1 MDKKKAGRTPIALRV
16 LKELV
21 LPLAGGVAY
30 GTLVAQAKQM
40 PLDGVT
46 AGGVAFFCILAAQGL
61 VLRAAR
67 TAVRDPQPAPQAVPA
82 PAPEPLK
89 LPAPEKAPEKE
100 KEPEPAPSPT
110 LIAAP
115 TVEPIAEPV
124 AKPVDESAPTP
135 APPPPPPA
143 PPKPAPKP
151 ANDFVSIR
159 VGIEELKEQ
168 GALPEP
174 EPEKPEDGQRPLFRN
189 LAHAPTKRTPVEA
202 LAPKQLLDLKMPYQ
216 AVLNAAVNFER
227 EVKRHAAM
235 EGDRTVPLESLFEDP
250 RFNLPKDRLR
260 QLDTLRRIRNNILH
274 GFETLVDPTE
284 AAALVAAFDRAAS
297 WFDPANVEPPEPA
310 KPEVGTTAEDEAE
323 KPAEDEAEE
332 PANAEAEEPVKDD
345 AEKPMTDEALKPV
358 EPVEEEA
365 EKPQEGEPEKSKE
378 AEKKADAAPDSKVTE
393 KAGSEKLP
401 KI

>member
-1 MDKKKAGRTPIALRV
+1 MDKKKADSTPIALRV

-21 LPLAGGVAY
+21 LPLAGGAAY

-67 TAVRDPQPAPQAVPA
+67 TARSEPPAPAAVSA

-100 KEPEPAPSPT
+100 PEPAPA

-115 TVEPIAEPV
+115 TVEPLLKPIVEPV
-124 AKPVDESAPTP
+124 AKPVEEP
-135 APPPPPPA
+135 APVPVPA
-143 PPKPAPKP
+143 PVPEPAPKPAPKP

-227 EVKRHAAM
+227 EAKRHADM
-235 EGDRTVPLESLFEDP
+235 EDDRTVPLESLFEDP
-250 RFNLPKDRLR
+250 RFNLSKDRLR

-274 GFETLVDPTE
+274 GFETLVDPVE
-284 AAALVAAFDRAAS
+284 AAALVAAFDKAAT
-297 WFDPANVEPPEPA
+297 WFDPANIEPVEPATAEAETPA
-310 KPEVGTTAEDEAE
+310 KDEAEKHAEDEAE
-323 KPAEDEAEE
+323 SPPNTDAEEPIKEEVKAEAEDEE
-332 PANAEAEEPVKDD
+332 PANAEAEEPAK
-345 AEKPMTDEALKPV
+345 EEAKPV
-358 EPVEEEA
+358 VED
-365 EKPQEGEPEKSKE
+365 EGPAK
-378 AEKKADAAPDSKVTE
+378 DASLPN
-393 KAGSEKLP
+393 GKL
-401 KI
+401 